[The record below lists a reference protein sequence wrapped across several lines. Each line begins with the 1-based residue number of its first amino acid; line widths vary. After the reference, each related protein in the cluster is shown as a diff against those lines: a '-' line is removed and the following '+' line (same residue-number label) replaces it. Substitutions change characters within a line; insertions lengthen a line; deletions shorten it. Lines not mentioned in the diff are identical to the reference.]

1 MPVIRHRSPVAV
13 DGDESR
19 GDSGG
24 DRQGSPGSGRR
35 RRRSLWRRFGR
46 SALLVAAG
54 TAALAL
60 AGPFALRPFTDVAG
74 AAGRVTVA
82 CVIDFGGSMT
92 NQVVGCVSVPA
103 SSSKYDALSAFVAQS
118 HLALPT
124 YASSGLLCSINT
136 IPASG
141 CGQVTGGGY
150 VYWSYFT
157 GAESGWTYAS
167 TGAFGTVT
175 PGDVEGWRF
184 QDPGTGHPN
193 DPAPRTTSSFSAL
206 CPSSA
211 PPPTTTTTPTTK
223 VNRPPTR
230 VGGKTGGAAGSA
242 GAVGAVTR
250 HVRARRSAKATTA
263 SPATGTSGGSTS
275 TTLPPTTPSTYPAEP
290 GSSSSASD
298 ISIPDNPLV
307 RQSATSTRTVGGI
320 GPDPLIVGGLIV
332 AALVIAA
339 TGLWRRRSRTP

>member
-1 MPVIRHRSPVAV
+1 MSVIRHRSPVAV

-19 GDSGG
+19 GEPGG
-24 DRQGSPGSGRR
+24 GRHGSTSNGRR
-35 RRRSLWRRFGR
+35 RRRSLWRPFGR
-46 SALLVAAG
+46 GALLVAAG

-82 CVIDFGGSMT
+82 FVIDFGGSMT

-103 SSSKYDALSAFVAQS
+103 SNSKYDALAAFAAQS
-118 HLALPT
+118 QLALPT

-141 CGQVTGGGY
+141 CGQVVGGDY
-150 VYWSYFT
+150 IYWSYFT
-157 GAESGWTYAS
+157 GADSGWTYAS

-184 QDPGTGHPN
+184 QNPGTGRPN

-206 CPSSA
+206 CPSSV
-211 PPPTTTTTPTTK
+211 PPPTTTTPTTTK

-230 VGGKTGGAAGSA
+230 VGGKTRGAAGA
-242 GAVGAVTR
+242 AGAVTR
-250 HVRARRSAKATTA
+250 HVRVHRSAKATTA
-263 SPATGTSGGSTS
+263 SSATGKSGGSTTTTTRPAS
-275 TTLPPTTPSTYPAEP
+275 TPPTYPADPES
-290 GSSSSASD
+290 GSSATE
-298 ISIPDNPLV
+298 ISIPDNPVV
-307 RQSATSTRTVGGI
+307 RQSATNARTVGGI